1 MIMNSCG
8 NSNEQKVTLAEV
20 KDQVTDTVS
29 RKSLGAHA
37 LTLPQ
42 PVLIIGTYDE
52 NGIPNAMNV
61 AWGGQ
66 CGGQQIELN
75 LAISGRKTIDNLKL
89 REPSR
94 LHSPPWTPKLL
105 PITWASFPARRIRT
119 RWRSP
124 DFTQ

>member
-1 MIMNSCG
+1 MKKSIIILSTLFTAMIMNSCG
-8 NSNEQKVTLAEV
+8 NSNEQKVALAEV

-66 CGGQQIELN
+66 
-75 LAISGRKTIDNLKL
+75 
-89 REPSR
+89 
-94 LHSPPWTPKLL
+94 
-105 PITWASFPARRIRT
+105 
-119 RWRSP
+119 
-124 DFTQ
+124 